1 MVMKYQSHM
10 FQLLSVPLF
19 TPRKVW
25 KCRFFPPKLSIVCY
39 VVSVTFLVSLTVKWL
54 FSNDFFFPFPT
65 VYPLDI
71 YVCAPF
77 YD

>member
-39 VVSVTFLVSLTVKWL
+39 VVSVTFLVSLIVKWL
-54 FSNDFFFPFPT
+54 FSNNFFSSSYSLST
-65 VYPLDI
+65 R